1 MNTLLTTVTAF
12 LLIFVTGSNT
22 FPTSAQLP
30 SIPSLPNNDGA
41 NPPEGGQPAPSS
53 TLNPTLPP
61 NTPTPTIE
69 ITSIQD
75 GQQVPAG
82 ELTIEGISSDDEER
96 NCQVYADVNDI
107 TPLQNATA
115 SGDSGKENDFSKWSF
130 TYTQDYQLI
139 KEGSNEL
146 TAKISCYPTGNPAP
160 ISEWHTVNVTGVA
173 TGVPAATQGTTT
185 EEPTSSNG
193 ITSNEEPDS
202 GASEDEDEDDQGTS
216 LFG

>member
-1 MNTLLTTVTAF
+1 MNMLLTTLTAF
-12 LLIFVTGSNT
+12 LLIFVIVSNT
-22 FPTSAQLP
+22 FPIGAQLP

-41 NPPEGGQPAPSS
+41 ISPGGSQPAPSS
-53 TLNPTLPP
+53 TPIPTLPP

-82 ELTIEGISSDDEER
+82 ELTIEGISSDDEEK
-96 NCQVYADVNDI
+96 NCQVYADANDI

-146 TAKISCYPTGNPAP
+146 TAKISCYSAGNPAP

-173 TGVPAATQGTTT
+173 TGIPAATQGTTT

-202 GASEDEDEDDQGTS
+202 GAGEDDQGTP

>member
-1 MNTLLTTVTAF
+1 MLLTTVMGF
-12 LLIFVTGSNT
+12 LFIFVTASNT

-30 SIPSLPNNDGA
+30 SIPSLPNNDGG

-146 TAKISCYPTGNPAP
+146 TAKISCYPAGNPAP
-160 ISEWHTVNVTGVA
+160 ISEWYTVNVTGVA
-173 TGVPAATQGTTT
+173 TGVPTTTQGTTS

-193 ITSNEEPDS
+193 MTSNEEPDS

>member
-1 MNTLLTTVTAF
+1 MNMLLTTLTAF
-12 LLIFVTGSNT
+12 LLIFVIVSNT
-22 FPTSAQLP
+22 FPIGAQLP

-41 NPPEGGQPAPSS
+41 ISPGGSQPAPSS
-53 TLNPTLPP
+53 ALNPTLPP

-82 ELTIEGISSDDEER
+82 ELTIEGISSDDEEK

-146 TAKISCYPTGNPAP
+146 TAKISCYSAGNPAP

-202 GASEDEDEDDQGTS
+202 GAGEDNQGTP

>member
-1 MNTLLTTVTAF
+1 MNMLLTTVTGF
-12 LLIFVTGSNT
+12 LLIFVTASNT

-139 KEGSNEL
+139 NEGSNEL
-146 TAKISCYPTGNPAP
+146 TAKISCYPAGNPTP
-160 ISEWHTVNVTGVA
+160 ISEWHTVNVTGAA
-173 TGVPAATQGTTT
+173 TGVPAATQGRTT
-185 EEPTSSNG
+185 EEPTSNNG

-202 GASEDEDEDDQGTS
+202 GASEDEDDQGTS

>member
-1 MNTLLTTVTAF
+1 MNMLLTTLTAF
-12 LLIFVTGSNT
+12 LLIFVIVSNT
-22 FPTSAQLP
+22 FPIGAQLP

-41 NPPEGGQPAPSS
+41 ISPGGSQPAPSS
-53 TLNPTLPP
+53 TPNPTLPP

-146 TAKISCYPTGNPAP
+146 TAKISCYSAGNPAP

-173 TGVPAATQGTTT
+173 TGIPAATQGTTT
-185 EEPTSSNG
+185 EEPTSSNR

-202 GASEDEDEDDQGTS
+202 GAGEDDQGTP